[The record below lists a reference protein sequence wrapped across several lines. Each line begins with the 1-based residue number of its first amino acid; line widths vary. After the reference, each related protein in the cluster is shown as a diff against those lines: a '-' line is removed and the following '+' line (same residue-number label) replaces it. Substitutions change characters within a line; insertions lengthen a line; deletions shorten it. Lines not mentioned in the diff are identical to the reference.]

1 MSVCIYIKILIY
13 KHFQIH
19 QSSNESNTYCFCGL
33 GWKSYFELDRNLGRW
48 YPGDQAFGLLSVPPL
63 FSSSRLSSSGWSKR
77 QSLSGCFSER
87 QSGGALLCSAG
98 HCNRKGMLFD
108 IDLQSCVMVSPPNS
122 DHYLYMN
129 ICDQFDT
136 I

>member
-1 MSVCIYIKILIY
+1 MYVCIYIKILNIFKY
-13 KHFQIH
+13 INHRTNRTPIAFAVWRGSPTSMH
-19 QSSNESNTYCFCGL
+19 
-33 GWKSYFELDRNLGRW
+33 DRNLGRW

-122 DHYLYMN
+122 DHYIYIYMN